1 MSKPQGNNNKRQKP
15 RKEKPEFDQAIVD
28 LARVTRV
35 TKGGKHLS
43 FRALVLIGDRK
54 GKVGYGVEKGAD
66 VQIAVDKAVR
76 QAQKNMIFV
85 PFDKKTIPHRVE
97 AKFKAGKV
105 MIKPAPQGSGIIA
118 GSSIR
123 TVLELAGVPNASAKM
138 LGKSNNKISNVKA
151 TFAALSSFKRE
162 AIEKSRKSRER
173 VEKNKVQQIEVKSTQ
188 GGSVLS
194 GKELDSAK
202 VSADKKEV
210 VEKKVAKNDSNPS
223 FVGSEKK

>member
-1 MSKPQGNNNKRQKP
+1 MSKPQGNNKRQKP

-35 TKGGKHLS
+35 TKGGKHMS

-76 QAQKNMIFV
+76 QAKKNMIFV
-85 PFDKKTIPHRVE
+85 PFNKKTIPHRVE

-162 AIEKSRKSRER
+162 AVEKSRKSRER
-173 VEKNKVQQIEVKSTQ
+173 VEKNNVKQIEVKSVQ
-188 GGSVLS
+188 G
-194 GKELDSAK
+194 GKELASAK
-202 VSADKKEV
+202 VSVDKKNI
-210 VEKKVAKNDSNPS
+210 VEKDTSKVKTVENK
-223 FVGSEKK
+223 VVKKE

>member
-1 MSKPQGNNNKRQKP
+1 MSKPQGNNNRRQKP
-15 RKEKPEFDQAIVD
+15 RKEKPEFEQSIVD

-54 GKVGYGVEKGAD
+54 GRVGYGVEKGAD
-66 VQIAVDKAVR
+66 VQIAVDKAVK
-76 QAQKNMIFV
+76 QAHKNIIFV

-138 LGKSNNKISNVKA
+138 LGKSNNKMSNVKA
-151 TFAALSSFKRE
+151 TFVALSSFKPE
-162 AIEKSRKSRER
+162 AIEKARKSRER
-173 VEKNKVQQIEVKSTQ
+173 VEKNKVQKVEVKAE
-188 GGSVLS
+188 V
-194 GKELDSAK
+194 KES
-202 VSADKKEV
+202 KKEV
-210 VEKKVAKNDSNPS
+210 KKFTNKKINDKKV
-223 FVGSEKK
+223 SE